1 MFGLRYAVFVTV
13 IVGSLITL
21 LLALSN
27 LWWLLLSAVF
37 IALTVLGVIDLRQ
50 SQSTLRRNYPIAAH
64 IRYLFEKLRP
74 HVASIHCRR
83 R

>member
-50 SQSTLRRNYPIAAH
+50 SQSTLRRNSLWAVYYRPIF
-64 IRYLFEKLRP
+64 L
-74 HVASIHCRR
+74 
-83 R
+83 

>member
-1 MFGLRYAVFVTV
+1 MLGLRYAVFVTV

-37 IALTVLGVIDLRQ
+37 IALTVLGVIDLEI
-50 SQSTLRRNYPIAAH
+50 TLH
-64 IRYLFEKLRP
+64 IR
-74 HVASIHCRR
+74 
-83 R
+83 